1 MTHVHVNAL
10 LQYQLLGDSLAQVP
24 FLQTLAVERG
34 EHIRVTGTYHEH
46 VIPLLEN
53 LPLVFDRGGSPDG
66 AEFSLHAQNALDTC
80 IQSGFTLHM
89 AQCYFRL
96 FGRTVPVLPIHL
108 PLKSE
113 PCGLPPG
120 IVVSPFSVSD
130 SGNNKLWPH
139 DRWVRVVQTLRR
151 LGLADRVYILGAG
164 AGDCASAAH
173 YAVAGIETVFN
184 RSLPKILDLLRSA
197 PLVMTLDNGLGHL
210 AHFGGVQRH
219 VMIYPGCLAP
229 KFAEAPRA
237 NIVRGH
243 MPANVS
249 VDQVLEAARQVLE
262 APCQV
267 KVITC

>member
-1 MTHVHVNAL
+1 MIHVHVNAL

-24 FLQTLAVERG
+24 FLQTLAAERG
-34 EHIRVTGTYHEH
+34 ERVRITGTYNEH

-53 LPLVFDRGGSPDG
+53 LPIDFDRRGSPDG

-96 FGRTVPVLPIHL
+96 AGRPVPTLPIYL

-120 IVVSPFSVSD
+120 IVLSPFSVSEL
-130 SGNNKLWPH
+130 GNNKFWPH
-139 DRWVRVVQTLRR
+139 DRWVHVVQTLRR
-151 LGLADRVYILGAG
+151 LGLADRVYVLGAG
-164 AGDCASAAH
+164 DGDAASTHH
-173 YAVAGIETVFN
+173 YAVAGIEPIFN
-184 RSLPKILDLLRSA
+184 RRLPQVLDLMRNA
-197 PLVMTLDNGLGHL
+197 PLVMTLDNGIGHI
-210 AHFGGVQRH
+210 AHFGSIQQH

-237 NIVRGH
+237 TIVRGPR
-243 MPANVS
+243 PADVS
-249 VDQVLEAARQVLE
+249 ADQVLEAARQVLD

-267 KVITC
+267 KVLAS